1 MNILAFDTA
10 TEYLTVA
17 LKTDPG
23 LYTIH
28 HHIGFKH
35 AEYLMR
41 SVDHLLG
48 LKSLSMKEIDL
59 VVCTRGPGSFTG
71 LRIGMATAKGLAAP
85 LSIPLV
91 SVPTLC
97 LYAQDT
103 PFTTDL
109 LASVL
114 DARKKRYYI
123 SLFDRQGE
131 VATELDVSSQ
141 ELIERYLKDRS
152 LTLTGYDA
160 PRLAS
165 ELSSVSQKICI
176 DPFYDRSRASAL
188 CDMGSDLFQN
198 QGPDAADAGP
208 VYLRKS
214 EAELAREA
222 RS

>member
-17 LKTDPG
+17 LKTEKD
-23 LYTIH
+23 LCTVH

-41 SVDHLLG
+41 SVDHLLKIQKMGMEQIG
-48 LKSLSMKEIDL
+48 LL
-59 VVCTRGPGSFTG
+59 VCTRGPGSFTG

-91 SVPTLC
+91 CVPTLS

-103 PFTTDL
+103 PFSTDL

-123 SLFDRQGE
+123 SLFDHAGP
-131 VATELDVSSQ
+131 VATELDLSSSQ
-141 ELIERYLKDRS
+141 LLEEYLADRS
-152 LTLTGYDA
+152 VTITGYDA
-160 PRLAS
+160 AKLSQELCSAGCENRL
-165 ELSSVSQKICI
+165 
-176 DPFYDRSRASAL
+176 DPFFDRSRAAAL
-188 CDMGSDLFQN
+188 CDMGREHYQLH
-198 QGPDAADAGP
+198 GPDAPDAGP
-208 VYLRKS
+208 VYIRKS
-214 EAELAREA
+214 EAEIARES